1 MACWIPGPYARAW
14 GAGKRR
20 KQDEAKA
27 AAAAAVAVKKKP
39 GRKPKAQVA
48 EETE

>member
-14 GAGKRR
+14 SAGKRR

-27 AAAAAVAVKKKP
+27 AAAAVAAKKKP
-39 GRKPKAQVA
+39 GRKPKAPVVEA
-48 EETE
+48 PE

>member
-14 GAGKRR
+14 SAGKRR

-27 AAAAAVAVKKKP
+27 AAAVAAKKKP

>member
-14 GAGKRR
+14 SAGKRR

-27 AAAAAVAVKKKP
+27 AAAAAKKKP
-39 GRKPKAQVA
+39 GRKPKAPVVEA
-48 EETE
+48 TE

>member
-14 GAGKRR
+14 SAGKRR

-27 AAAAAVAVKKKP
+27 AAAAAKKKP
-39 GRKPKAQVA
+39 GRKPKAQVV

>member
-14 GAGKRR
+14 SAGKRR

-27 AAAAAVAVKKKP
+27 AAVAAKKKP